1 MKKRVKLVHRIYKL
15 CELCKDV
22 AILVTPTTKYC
33 TKCTSEIAE
42 DFFDLDEDEI
52 DWEPIDDNG

>member
-1 MKKRVKLVHRIYKL
+1 MHRIYKL

-22 AILVTPTTKYC
+22 AVLVTPTTKYC

-42 DFFDLDEDEI
+42 DFFDLDENEI
-52 DWEPIDDNG
+52 DWETIDD